1 MKRAHLLSINRIDSI
16 QMDEKKLK
24 KKTKQKLLKESYA
37 EGGIIWSEKQ
47 NGCHK
52 ITLKL
57 DLIE

>member
-1 MKRAHLLSINRIDSI
+1 
-16 QMDEKKLK
+16 MDKKKLK
-24 KKTKQKLLKESYA
+24 KKKRNKTEKKSLKESYA